1 MQTYL
6 SKSRYAIRQADN
18 SLLVIVK
25 VGFIV
30 SEKLYRVVAR
40 NMILC
45 NKIKNILKARKM
57 TVEML
62 TLIEEKIREKWR
74 LEKISGWLRVTINKQ
89 ISHETLYKHI
99 WADKKAGG
107 ELFTFLRRQGKAY
120 QSCSKSLAGRGH
132 IKNRVS
138 IEEWPDIF
146 DEKSRI
152 GDWEID

>member
-1 MQTYL
+1 
-6 SKSRYAIRQADN
+6 
-18 SLLVIVK
+18 
-25 VGFIV
+25 
-30 SEKLYRVVAR
+30 
-40 NMILC
+40 
-45 NKIKNILKARKM
+45 M

-62 TLIEEKIREKWR
+62 TLVEEKIREKWSP
-74 LEKISGWLRVTINKQ
+74 EQISGWLCVTINKQ
-89 ISHETLYKHI
+89 ISHETLYNNI

-107 ELFTFLRRQGKAY
+107 ALFTFLRRQGKAY
-120 QSCSKSLAGRGH
+120 HSRSKSLAGRGH